1 MKLEGKKAL
10 VTAAGQGIGRS
21 TAELFAENGAE
32 VYACDI
38 NQDALNTLNEMT
50 TIRADVTKKEDINNL
65 YESTGGVDILFNG
78 VGFVH
83 GGTIMECDEDQ
94 WDQAFEINVKS
105 MYQIIK
111 KYLPYMIEKKYGS
124 IINMSSLASSLA
136 GVVNRFSYSSTKA
149 AIIGMTK
156 SIAKDYVGDGIR
168 CNAICPATV
177 DTPSLQDR
185 INADSDPVQA
195 RKDFISR
202 QPMGRL
208 GKPEEIASL
217 ALYLAS
223 DESNYTTGVAYV
235 IDGGMNI

>member
-1 MKLEGKKAL
+1 MKFKGKKAL
-10 VTAAGQGIGRS
+10 VTAAGLGIGRA

-38 NQDALNTLNEMT
+38 NQDTLNTLNGMT

-65 YESTGGVDILFNG
+65 YETTVGVDILFNG

-156 SIAKDYVGDGIR
+156 SIAKDYVGAANLGIYFL
-168 CNAICPATV
+168 AA
-177 DTPSLQDR
+177 L
-185 INADSDPVQA
+185 
-195 RKDFISR
+195 
-202 QPMGRL
+202 L
-208 GKPEEIASL
+208 GL
-217 ALYLAS
+217 FFL
-223 DESNYTTGVAYV
+223 V
-235 IDGGMNI
+235 

>member
-235 IDGGMNI
+235 IDGGMHI

>member
-38 NQDALNTLNEMT
+38 NQDTLNTLNEMT

>member
-10 VTAAGQGIGRS
+10 VTAGGQGIGRA

-32 VYACDI
+32 VFACD
-38 NQDALNTLNEMT
+38 LNEDTLGTLKGMT
-50 TIRADVTKKEDINNL
+50 TIRADVTNTEDINNL
-65 YESTGGVDILFNG
+65 YETTGGVDILFNG

-83 GGTIMECDEDQ
+83 GGTILECDEDQ

-105 MYQIIK
+105 MYRITK
-111 KYLPYMIEKKYGS
+111 KYLPHMLGQNYGS
-124 IINMSSLASSLA
+124 IINMSSVASSLA
-136 GVVNRFSYSSTKA
+136 GVVNRFSYSSSKA

-156 SIAKDYVGDGIR
+156 SIAKDFVGSGIR

-177 DTPSLQDR
+177 ESPSLQDR
-185 INADSDPVQA
+185 INAEDDPIQA
-195 RKDFISR
+195 KKDFIAR

-208 GKPEEIASL
+208 GQPEEIANL

-223 DESNYTTGVAYV
+223 DNSKYTTGVAHV
-235 IDGGMNI
+235 IDGGMII